1 MIAQAKTEKKRMLLV
16 DDNLLFLISLE
27 GILIA
32 GGNGWRTVKA
42 MDGPAALAELEDQTF
57 DLIVT
62 DYQMPG
68 MNGLEL
74 VEAMRQKLPETPV
87 IMITGHGC
95 RDLRQDALRL
105 GVFCILDKPVPPP
118 LFLRRVREASGNG
131 RQVGW
136 IDKGFPC

>member
-1 MIAQAKTEKKRMLLV
+1 MVEKVKNEKKQILLV
-16 DDNLLFLISLE
+16 DDNLLFLVSLE

-42 MDGPAALAELEDQTF
+42 MDGREALAALEGQTF

-68 MNGLEL
+68 MSGLEL
-74 VEAMRQKLPETPV
+74 VAAVRQKLLETPV
-87 IMITGHGC
+87 IMITGYNGRELQEQAHH
-95 RDLRQDALRL
+95 L
-105 GVFCILDKPVPPP
+105 GVFCVLDKPVPPN
-118 LFLRRVREASGNG
+118 LFLRSVREASGHS

-136 IDKGFPC
+136 IDRGFSC